1 MCLLWIAVNTRGA
14 ATCSTWSEDE
24 FTHLFD
30 PVHTIVR
37 LIEELDAESSAST
50 SAFATTCAALLG
62 DNNFAAIAE
71 LLEDW
76 EEGLGELGDELDD
89 ETRHS
94 DAPDASLCDFTSSVR
109 APLPATCTV
118 AAMTGAGECAVKIP
132 LDRILGTPDLDL
144 QMAFG
149 SCPGSI
155 LPFMSFRVGGAGAT
169 KLLAPCSS
177 DSQCGP
183 NQACV
188 DLAAIG
194 SDAGFW
200 TDMAIETI
208 QSFMPEGKYS
218 PSYPHNPHL
227 VLTSSSAH
235 PHKPQL
241 ILTQSSLNPHSILS
255 SSSLNPHPILSSSS
269 LNPHPILVVT
279 GYDFDAT

>member
-1 MCLLWIAVNTRGA
+1 MWIAVNTRGA

-24 FTHLFD
+24 YTHLFD
-30 PVHTIVR
+30 PVHAIVR
-37 LIEELDAESSAST
+37 LIEELDAESSASST
-50 SAFATTCAALLG
+50 SAFVSTCAALLG

-89 ETRHS
+89 ETRHA
-94 DAPDASLCDFTSSVR
+94 DAPDPSRCDFTSSVR

-118 AAMTGAGECAVKIP
+118 ATMTDAGECAVKIP

-177 DSQCGP
+177 DAQCGP

-200 TDMAIETI
+200 TDMAVDMI
-208 QSFMPEGKYS
+208 QSFMPDGKYS
-218 PSYPHNPHL
+218 SSCSHNPYH

-241 ILTQSSLNPHSILS
+241 ILILS
-255 SSSLNPHPILSSSS
+255 SCHRLRLRRDVSKPAPHPRLIL
-269 LNPHPILVVT
+269 ILCRVFVFF
-279 GYDFDAT
+279 Y